1 MGSRKHAQQ
10 ENWQK
15 YLNGQF
21 SSKKSF
27 STIERILKLKK
38 KKKIGFWNF
47 GEIFSPKKYGRQYND
62 DYQVDY
68 YLY

>member
-1 MGSRKHAQQ
+1 MGSRKQAHK

-15 YLNGQF
+15 YLNSQF

-27 STIERILKLKK
+27 STVERILKLKK
-38 KKKIGFWNF
+38 KKKIIF
-47 GEIFSPKKYGRQYND
+47 EISVKFFFQNYGRQYND
-62 DYQVDY
+62 DYQVDS